1 MDSESTGSSA
11 NQQQQQAEN
20 GEKMTECS
28 ICGQIFS
35 DPKMLP
41 CLHTFCLRCLIRY
54 RRDLDQNGEKRSEK
68 AKMPCP
74 LCQRLF
80 VIPDGG
86 LEALSSNSFFGRLAH
101 QRRLSCMLSTSSSFE
116 SPDVATD
123 VCMPCA
129 AAGHEAREP
138 AMFICFDCD
147 EKLCSDCE
155 AAHRKQKPSR
165 HHKVEKLTTAAVF
178 RDDPEKLQVIV
189 QRQSSK
195 CDHHPAEQVKL
206 YCSSCYVPVCSQ
218 CIEATHGD
226 HSLVKIGAVA
236 EDGRD
241 RLNDG
246 VQRIAGRIAA
256 FRKLLASIASQRS
269 GFLKQ
274 IGKAETRIRQTA
286 GEFIR
291 LIESNRDDLL
301 KETEEIK
308 ANTLQELEKAGLDIE
323 FGIGTMESFT
333 ELATELRDKGTD
345 SDVAFM
351 WDKLDTRRKQLET
364 MHQDVSVCSVKFRSN
379 DINAVKTNLLGQ
391 VTILDI
397 GNHTFSMLYFSHF

>member
-1 MDSESTGSSA
+1 MDNDSA
-11 NQQQQQAEN
+11 AIWATSQAEN

-28 ICGQIFS
+28 VCGQIFS

-41 CLHTFCLRCLIRY
+41 CLHTFCLKCLIRY
-54 RRDLDQNGEKRSEK
+54 KRDLDRSAEKRIETS
-68 AKMPCP
+68 KMPCP

-86 LEALSSNSFFGRLAH
+86 FEALSSNSFFGRLAH

-116 SPDVATD
+116 SPDVSTD

-129 AAGHEAREP
+129 AAAGGEAARQPP
-138 AMFICFDCD
+138 ATYICFDCD
-147 EKLCSDCE
+147 EKLCSECE

-165 HHKVEKLTTAAVF
+165 HHQVEKLTTAAVF
-178 RDDPEKLQVIV
+178 RDDPESLQSIV

-195 CDHHPAEQVKL
+195 CDHHPAEQVRL
-206 YCSSCYVPVCSQ
+206 YCSSCCVPVCSR
-218 CIEATHGD
+218 CVDATHGD
-226 HSLVKIGAVA
+226 HSLVKLGTVA
-236 EDGRD
+236 DDGRD

-246 VQRIAGRIAA
+246 VQRIAGRIAG

-274 IGKAETRIRQTA
+274 IGKAENRIRQTA
-286 GEFIR
+286 DEYIR
-291 LIESNRDDLL
+291 LIESNRDGLL
-301 KETEEIK
+301 RETGEIR

-323 FGIGTMESFT
+323 FGIGTMENFT
-333 ELATELRDKGTD
+333 ELATELKDKGTD

-364 MHQDVSVCSVKFRSN
+364 MHQDVSVCTVKFRSN
-379 DINAVKTNLLGQ
+379 DVNAVKTNLLGQ

-397 GNHTFSMLYFSHF
+397 GMILY